1 MFKKT
6 LAVAATLLL
15 GVGLSMAAVSPAVAD
30 PPAEGDQAIVYEV
43 GVYLYKKINP
53 NGNASGGNSGPQ
65 TFLEAR
71 PGTQWYVPTV
81 PLPDYVCGPG
91 WAVQEDAVAY
101 PAGTFQWPTNLDLQ
115 HGITIGWPLYDSKHF
130 DLDDLIDVPDC
141 VKTPKIPAWTNETC
155 NVGTVVGG
163 TVTVALDPALV
174 YSLKGP
180 GGLVIDPLVDAT
192 TTNLAS
198 GDYTVSVSAK
208 PPFELAKPN
217 DFPYSFTIN
226 KADCV
231 LPNTGAATGG
241 TLALAGGLLGL
252 GIIVTVAMRRWATRR
267 AG

>member
-1 MFKKT
+1 
-6 LAVAATLLL
+6 V
-15 GVGLSMAAVSPAVAD
+15 
-30 PPAEGDQAIVYEV
+30 PPPEGDQTIIYEV
-43 GVYLYKKINP
+43 GAYLYKKINP
-53 NGNASGGNSGPQ
+53 DGNASGGNSGPQ

-71 PGTQWYVPTV
+71 AGTNWFEPTV

-101 PAGTFQWPTNLDLQ
+101 PAGAFEWPMNLDLQ

-130 DLDDLIDVPDC
+130 DLEDLMDVPSC
-141 VKTPKIPAWTNETC
+141 VKDPKVPAWTNETC
-155 NVGTVVGG
+155 NVGAVVGG

-180 GGLVIDPLVDAT
+180 GGFEIDPVLDAT

-198 GDYTVSVSAK
+198 GDYTVSVAAK
-208 PPFELAKPN
+208 APFELVEPN
-217 DFPYSFTIN
+217 DFPYSFTIA

-241 TLALAGGLLGL
+241 TLALAGGLIGL
-252 GIIVTVAMRRWATRR
+252 GIIVTLAIRRSSAR
-267 AG
+267 A